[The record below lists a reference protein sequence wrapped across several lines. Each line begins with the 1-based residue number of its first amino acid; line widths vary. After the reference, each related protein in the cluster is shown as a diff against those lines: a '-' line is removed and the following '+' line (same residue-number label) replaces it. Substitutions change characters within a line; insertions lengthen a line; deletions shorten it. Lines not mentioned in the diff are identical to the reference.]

1 MDFSFAEDE
10 LRFRQE
16 VRAFVEREWGPA
28 DPVAGRDRSLINEER
43 ARAFRAKVAEKGW
56 FAMGWPAEFG
66 GIPITPMQKYIL
78 SREMQRAGAP
88 FPLYNANVLGPL
100 IIKYGTDETKREM
113 LPKMRRGELEFV
125 LGFTEP
131 ETGSDLASLHTV
143 AVRQGDGYLVNGQK
157 LYGHPKPG
165 DIMFLAVRTD
175 PDAPIRRGISVLLVD
190 TTSDGFS
197 STENMTLSGQ
207 HVGATYYDNVFVPR
221 SRLLGEEN
229 KGWDY
234 VRESLDLDRIGGIP
248 YAHFPTLFGMLLDFA
263 KTNVNAEGTTLAEL
277 PWVREKA
284 AELAI
289 EIEAAEILQDLTAS
303 KIAADEK
310 LRVEGAVVK
319 TYCTELESR
328 IASFGM
334 ELLGPL
340 GPVTAR
346 AELHPLIGA
355 LNFLSRLNVA
365 MTIVG
370 GTNEIQRNVIALQGL
385 GLPRA

>member
-1 MDFSFAEDE
+1 MDFSFSDDE
-10 LRFRQE
+10 LSFRRE
-16 VRAFVEREWGPA
+16 VREFVEREWGPA
-28 DPVAGRDRSLINEER
+28 DPVAGRDRSLIDDER
-43 ARAFRAKVAEKGW
+43 VSAFRAKVAEKGW
-56 FAMGWPAEFG
+56 FAMGWPAEHG
-66 GIPITPMQKYIL
+66 GWPVTPMQKYIL
-78 SREMQRAGAP
+78 SREMQRVGAP

-100 IIKYGTDETKREM
+100 IIKYGSEESKREM

-131 ETGSDLASLHTV
+131 ETGSDLARLQTT
-143 AVRQGDGYLVNGQK
+143 AVRYGDGYLVNGQK

-175 PDAPIRRGISVLLVD
+175 PEAPIRRGISVLLVD
-190 TTSDGFS
+190 TTSEGFS
-197 STENMTLSGQ
+197 STENVTLSGQ
-207 HVGATYYDNVFVPR
+207 NVGATYYDNVFVPR

-229 KGWDY
+229 RGWDY

-248 YAHFPTLFGMLLDFA
+248 YAHFPTVFGQILDFA
-263 KTNVNAEGTTLAEL
+263 RTNCDCDGTRLADL
-277 PWVREKA
+277 PWVRDRT

-289 EIEAAEILQDLTAS
+289 EIEAAEVLQDLTAS
-303 KIAADEK
+303 KIAAGEK

-328 IASFGM
+328 IAAFGM
-334 ELLGPL
+334 EMLGPL
-340 GPVTAR
+340 GTLTQQANV
-346 AELHPLIGA
+346 HPLVGA